1 MWWRGLDNKGFLL
14 ATNSLQL
21 QKYQRGGQAGLETSS
36 CQLLTGLLSGAL
48 PGLWEVEGEIS
59 QW

>member
-21 QKYQRGGQAGLETSS
+21 QKYQRGGQA
-36 CQLLTGLLSGAL
+36 AL
-48 PGLWEVEGEIS
+48 GTLVLANSLPAC
-59 QW
+59 